1 MEVFFSYKNFR
12 ANFFLMWEVLRPQ
25 FHVGD
30 KQRPRSYGRTLS
42 KGQGSIGQVEECID
56 DAKRL

>member
-1 MEVFFSYKNFR
+1 
-12 ANFFLMWEVLRPQ
+12 MWEVLRPQ